1 MAEYREILAKAVV
14 GRGRKNSVTNHIIK
28 VDKTVSKTLG
38 CWIIN
43 HQYYPYASEENF
55 VSVEGSFDV
64 HIWYA
69 FENDTNTSL
78 VKETITY
85 KEVIPFKMKPQE
97 KLGIN
102 NELKGFMVKYPS
114 CINMNVSDNE
124 IEISVEKEFVIDAI
138 GETKLKVQI
147 SNKYEEDWL
156 IDNEIEES
164 INPNYIIDAKVVD
177 NIN

>member
-1 MAEYREILAKAVV
+1 
-14 GRGRKNSVTNHIIK
+14 
-28 VDKTVSKTLG
+28 
-38 CWIIN
+38 
-43 HQYYPYASEENF
+43 
-55 VSVEGSFDV
+55 
-64 HIWYA
+64 
-69 FENDTNTSL
+69 
-78 VKETITY
+78 
-85 KEVIPFKMKPQE
+85 MKPQE

-156 IDNEIEES
+156 IDNEIEDK
-164 INPNYIIDAKVVD
+164 YI
-177 NIN
+177 